1 MERNNRMN
9 EFPRRG
15 ERPELDDLFGA
26 IGCWIYNRE
35 TGQYWCSE
43 EITRLYERKTEKIR
57 GACDYYGL
65 IHPEDREWVRKDT
78 EQGLKTGGCDRTYRL
93 LFGEKV
99 KLVKERIRVYGDR
112 GGGSQFLVGL
122 LHEVTDICREQSIAR
137 QEQDEFSAINEYL
150 AGTVNTT
157 DIQTIADRACH
168 TVQQAL
174 KASMIGVFVWEQGRF
189 LRVLTNP
196 KVGAVMEQQNDR
208 QYFAYRVLKT
218 GQRMEEPVEKYPD
231 EKVRELMQ
239 GLGLKRIISIPVSSH
254 GNIIA
259 ALSLAL
265 SEDRSLNERESA
277 FCRTICGHLS
287 AQLKNALLY
296 RQLEKELTDRKRLES
311 DLDIIFTESIDFI
324 SVINVEGYFRRINP
338 LFAEKLGFTE
348 QELLSHPV
356 YDFLHPDD
364 RSDGIRALEE
374 VIRKGTIRGCRLRYR
389 CKTGG
394 TLYLEMNA
402 RYVPFSRKIIA
413 IARDITQQRRIEEEK
428 IALEKSMELERL
440 KTEFFS
446 NLSHEFKTPLN
457 IILSSV
463 QLLQMKIER
472 AGDEKDQE
480 YLKLGRYI
488 QQNAYK
494 LLRLTTNMLDS
505 TKLESGYMPIFPE
518 RGDIVECLQTIVQS
532 VEPYAAAKKIRL
544 HFSANLRYSL
554 FLLFDPEKVDRILLN
569 LLSNAVKYTPA
580 GGMIRV
586 SVEDTADH
594 VAVSVSD
601 NGPGIAAELL
611 PEIFEKFRVSESGL
625 IRNDEGSGLGLSIA
639 KALVEMHDGEI
650 GVSSPPGEG
659 CTFRFTLSRHLK
671 STDSEPL
678 HSWMGDGARQS
689 RVYLEMADLNT

>member
-1 MERNNRMN
+1 M
-9 EFPRRG
+9 
-15 ERPELDDLFGA
+15 
-26 IGCWIYNRE
+26 
-35 TGQYWCSE
+35 
-43 EITRLYERKTEKIR
+43 EKIR
-57 GACDYYGL
+57 LLIAEDNSELSDILTNFFEMSGEIDLCGTARDGEETLTKIEEQTPDVVLLDLVMPRLDGISVLERLREKPPAKMPNIIIASAIGLENVTRRALELGACYYMIKPYNLGDL
-65 IHPEDREWVRKDT
+65 LRRVR
-78 EQGLKTGGCDRTYRL
+78 
-93 LFGEKV
+93 
-99 KLVKERIRVYGDR
+99 
-112 GGGSQFLVGL
+112 
-122 LHEVTDICREQSIAR
+122 
-137 QEQDEFSAINEYL
+137 
-150 AGTVNTT
+150 
-157 DIQTIADRACH
+157 
-168 TVQQAL
+168 
-174 KASMIGVFVWEQGRF
+174 M
-189 LRVLTNP
+189 
-196 KVGAVMEQQNDR
+196 
-208 QYFAYRVLKT
+208 FAF
-218 GQRMEEPVEKYPD
+218 
-231 EKVRELMQ
+231 
-239 GLGLKRIISIPVSSH
+239 PVSSASQTAPTARITAEDFQ
-254 GNIIA
+254 NRLKRA
-259 ALSLAL
+259 LLSLGVPPNVLGFPYIVESAKIL
-265 SEDRSLNERESA
+265 ADTPGPCSITKLVYPAVAERNGTTADCVESA

-480 YLKLGRYI
+480 YIKLGRYI

-518 RGDIVECLQTIVQS
+518 RGDIVECIQTIVQS

-544 HFSANLRYSL
+544 HFSANLRYSPL
-554 FLLFDPEKVDRILLN
+554 FLFDPEKVDRILLN

-586 SVEDTADH
+586 SAEDTADH

-671 STDSEPL
+671 STGSEPL